1 MSSLAQ
7 LYTLRVLTLPPW
19 VPVDFIDRCENRGMR
34 GGAAVRNEKAAGI
47 FALRPTGLK
56 IAWFY
61 KMGSAVSPGPQRLSQ
76 NSLSGESKV
85 WFQPRN
91 TAGVAKLRLK
101 TRLQRMSAT
110 ARPERPPTEVAL
122 YQRP

>member
-1 MSSLAQ
+1 MTISQGNFMSSLAQ

-61 KMGSAVSPGPQRLSQ
+61 KIGSAV
-76 NSLSGESKV
+76 
-85 WFQPRN
+85 QPRSSKTEPN
-91 TAGVAKLRLK
+91 LYERGVK
-101 TRLQRMSAT
+101 TVVPARGTRQVLQNCSART
-110 ARPERPPTEVAL
+110 TRTKEAAN
-122 YQRP
+122 